1 MKFVPAVV
9 SDMQLSVSTIQF
21 PDDVDFIRG
30 YNTTIEF
37 NFTLTNLETNLAVDA
52 GVNNTAN
59 YDVTVLTAYP
69 AQPASRRRRDVSA
82 DLDTIVTQSS
92 QFPDDQLA
100 QRLDYGSEITVT
112 GEVIAMIES
121 ATKKGGITTESLL
134 EESTCETL
142 IAVTNNM
149 FVRPKWETL
158 ARCSCHFVEDRHTGL
173 TMK

>member
-1 MKFVPAVV
+1 
-9 SDMQLSVSTIQF
+9 MQLSVSTIQF

-59 YDVTVLTAYP
+59 YDVTVLTAHP

-112 GEVIAMIES
+112 GEVR
-121 ATKKGGITTESLL
+121 
-134 EESTCETL
+134 TC
-142 IAVTNNM
+142 
-149 FVRPKWETL
+149 
-158 ARCSCHFVEDRHTGL
+158 CDRVC
-173 TMK
+173 

>member
-1 MKFVPAVV
+1 
-9 SDMQLSVSTIQF
+9 MQLSVTTIQF
-21 PDDVDFIRG
+21 PDGVDFIRG

-59 YDVTVLTAYP
+59 YDVTVLTAHP

-112 GEVIAMIES
+112 GEVR
-121 ATKKGGITTESLL
+121 
-134 EESTCETL
+134 TCYYRVCYEKAS
-142 IAVTNNM
+142 I
-149 FVRPKWETL
+149 
-158 ARCSCHFVEDRHTGL
+158 
-173 TMK
+173 